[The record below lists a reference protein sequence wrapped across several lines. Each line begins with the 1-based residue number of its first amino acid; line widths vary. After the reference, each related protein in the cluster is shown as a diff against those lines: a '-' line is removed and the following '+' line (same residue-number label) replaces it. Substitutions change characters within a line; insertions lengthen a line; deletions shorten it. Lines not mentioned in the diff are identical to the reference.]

1 MPLSQISFFESI
13 RSMPLSDIEKSA
25 ILLIAL
31 GPERAKRILDQLGTT
46 ELLPII
52 EAMQRMRK
60 VDPETRDAVL
70 KEVAALLE
78 DLSQGKEPST
88 PEATDLLNSLGPYIP
103 EQIEPDQIDW
113 DRAGFNFDPPDEDN
127 PELPGGRR

>member
-1 MPLSQISFFESI
+1 
-13 RSMPLSDIEKSA
+13 MPLSDIDKSA

-31 GPERAKRILDQLGTT
+31 GPERAKRILNQLGTN

-60 VDPETRDAVL
+60 IDPEIRDAVL
-70 KEVAALLE
+70 EEVASLLD
-78 DLSQGKEPST
+78 DLSHGKQPST
-88 PEATDLLNSLGPYIP
+88 PEAADLLNSIGPYIP
-103 EQIEPDQIDW
+103 EKIEPDQIDW

>member
-1 MPLSQISFFESI
+1 MN
-13 RSMPLSDIEKSA
+13 LSDIEKSA

-31 GPERAKRILDQLGTT
+31 GPERAKRILDQLGTG

-60 VDPETRDAVL
+60 IDPEVRDAVL
-70 KEVAALLE
+70 EEVASLLE
-78 DLSQGKEPST
+78 NLAEGKQPST
-88 PEATDLLNSLGPYIP
+88 PEAIDLLNSIGPYIP
-103 EQIEPDQIDW
+103 EQIEPDEIDW

-127 PELPGGRR
+127 PQLPGNRR